1 MRLNNDDLILRMILD
16 ESGFTAGMNG
26 AVRQLQNFDG
36 QVDRTG
42 QNGGRSLGSIWT
54 SFVGNFLASGASKII
69 STGMSMIQSS
79 VSGAISR
86 IDTLNNSTRVFE
98 NMGFAVSETEST
110 MEALKKSIQGLPTP
124 LDGAI
129 QGVQLIASSTND
141 LSKSQEIFSALNN
154 GILGFGG
161 STDMVNNAI
170 IQLSQ
175 SFSNGKVDA
184 QTWNSMIN
192 SGLGPSLNAIAKQ
205 MGMTA
210 GELKSGLSESSI
222 SVETFQDALID
233 LNKNGGGG
241 LKSLEQIAK
250 DSTAGIGTGLENMKT
265 AVTRGVANVI
275 SAIDDSLKDA
285 GFGGISKI
293 IADFGSAF
301 EKTLTTL
308 ADNIP
313 TIIQSFKEFYGVI
326 EPFVPVIVAV
336 LAAITT
342 YQAIMG
348 TAQKAV
354 QAYTAVQQAMN
365 AVMNAN
371 PYVLLISAIIVFVGY
386 ITYLWKTNE
395 DFRKAVIDIW
405 DSIKKAFSDAADW
418 VVNSWESTTDFFSK
432 LWSDIK
438 QWAVDSVQ
446 GVKDAWSGTKQWFSD
461 LWTGTK
467 EGAKSLWDGIVNY
480 ATETV
485 DGIKNAWSGIKQWF
499 SETWTGVKD
508 TMASITNDLT
518 EAVMSRIGPL
528 VYGIRNAFM
537 HVSFFLTNLWNNLVN
552 IGKNAFT
559 ILKNV
564 ILAPVLFI
572 TSVITGGWEEAKDN
586 MIAVWKNITD
596 AASEIWGSITS
607 IIENYL
613 LNMKYAVL
621 SIWTGLTA
629 SLSNIWGEI
638 SQKAIDTWESLKSF
652 FAGLWIDIKFG
663 AIQLWIDIQY
673 SFISA
678 WIEIKYA
685 AKVTWIEIKYWFID
699 TWESIKNT
707 AIQTWENIKTGTVE
721 IWNGIKQFFIDT
733 ALGIVEGLQ
742 QAWTNLTSGVS
753 NTVDS
758 TKSLFESLAEID
770 LFEIGSNIV
779 DGLVNGIKD
788 KWNDLKQ
795 GVKDIANGIKGWI
808 TDALDI
814 NSPSRWMRDM
824 VGKNIVAG
832 VSEGIDKNLNM
843 VSDSVQNLSNTA
855 KEVPDIDF
863 SKRTTSQENGYSRNT
878 DPVVVK
884 SGDTYNINLQTFGDI
899 SERQQMQLAQ
909 QLVKKIEILR
919 SRDQA
924 PLGGGTGGI

>member
-1 MRLNNDDLILRMILD
+1 MNNDDLILRMILD

-42 QNGGRSLGSIWT
+42 QSGGRSLGSIWT
-54 SFVGNFLASGASKII
+54 SFVGNFLASGAMKII
-69 STGMSMIQSS
+69 STGMGMIQSS

-98 NMGFAVSETEST
+98 NMGFAVSETETT

-141 LSKSQEIFSALNN
+141 LGKSQEIFSALNN

-205 MGMTA
+205 MGLTT

-275 SAIDDSLKDA
+275 TALDDSLKDA

-293 IADFGSAF
+293 IGDFGTAF

-313 TIIQSFKEFYGVI
+313 SIIQAFKEFYGVI
-326 EPFVPVIVAV
+326 EPFVPVIVSV
-336 LAAITT
+336 LGAITT

-348 TAQKAV
+348 TASKAVKAYSAVQKAFNDI
-354 QAYTAVQQAMN
+354 MG
-365 AVMNAN
+365 AN
-371 PYVLLISAIIVFVGY
+371 PYVLLISTIIVFIGY

-418 VVNSWESTTDFFSK
+418 VVNSWESTKEFFSN
-432 LWSDIK
+432 LWSDLK
-438 QWAVDSVQ
+438 QGAADSVQ

-461 LWTGTK
+461 LWSGTK
-467 EGAKSLWDGIVNY
+467 EGAKNLWSGLADSAN
-480 ATETV
+480 ETV
-485 DGIKNAWSGIKQWF
+485 ENIKNTWSGIKQWF
-499 SETWTGVKD
+499 GELWSGVVDVVVEKIQYID
-508 TMASITNDLT
+508 KL
-518 EAVMSRIGPL
+518 IGPY
-528 VYGIRNAFM
+528 VRGIANAFGILGETFGSVWENM
-537 HVSFFLTNLWNNLVN
+537 VKITKSSLE
-552 IGKNAFT
+552 
-559 ILKNV
+559 ILKNIV
-564 ILAPVLFI
+564 LAPVLFI
-572 TSVITGGWEEAKDN
+572 TSYITGGWEEAKNN
-586 MIAVWKNITD
+586 MIAVWENIKENAVIIWESIKENFILITTGIYD
-596 AASEIWGSITS
+596 AVMS
-607 IIENYL
+607 
-613 LNMKYAVL
+613 VV
-621 SIWTGLTA
+621 TGLRD
-629 SLSNIWGEI
+629 SIFNIWIEI
-638 SQKAIDTWESLKSF
+638 KLKATLVWIEIKYF
-652 FAGLWIDIKFG
+652 FIQLWTDIKYS
-663 AIQLWIDIQY
+663 AIQLWIEVKYGVINAWEDIKN
-673 SFISA
+673 SA
-678 WIEIKYA
+678 RMKWIEIKYFFIR
-685 AKVTWIEIKYWFID
+685 TWIELK
-699 TWESIKNT
+699 ES

-721 IWNGIKQFFIDT
+721 IWNSIKQFFVDV
-733 ALGIVEGLQ
+733 AFGIVDGLK
-742 QAWTNLTSGVS
+742 QAWANLTSGVS
-753 NTVDS
+753 DTVDT
-758 TKSLFESLAEID
+758 TKNLFESLAEID
-770 LFEIGSNIV
+770 LFEIGGNIV
-779 DGLVNGIKD
+779 DGLVDGIKS
-788 KWNDLKQ
+788 KWENLKQ

-832 VSEGIDKNLNM
+832 VSEGIDRNLTM

-855 KEVPDIDF
+855 KEVPTIDF
-863 SKRTTSQENGYSRNT
+863 STQASLQKDGYSRNT
-878 DPVVVK
+878 EPVVNK
-884 SGDTYNINLQTFGDI
+884 SGDTYNINLQTFGDL
-899 SERQQMQLAQ
+899 SERQQMQIAQ
-909 QLVKKIEILR
+909 QLVKQIEILR

-924 PLGGGTGGI
+924 PLGGATGGI